1 MKRIYIFTCPKCKGC
16 NSLKQILVNQSIP
29 FIDVNTSAPENKKLW
44 NNIKDQTNSEATP
57 MVFIQNNDEFDG
69 LAYIPDKD
77 WKTIDEIVEII
88 KNNI

>member
-16 NSLKQILVNQSIP
+16 NNLKRILVNQSIP

-44 NNIKDQTNSEATP
+44 DDIKYQTNSEAIP
-57 MVFIQNNDEFDG
+57 MVFIQNNDEFEG
-69 LAYIPDKD
+69 QAYIPDKD
-77 WKTIDEIVEII
+77 WKTIDDIVEII